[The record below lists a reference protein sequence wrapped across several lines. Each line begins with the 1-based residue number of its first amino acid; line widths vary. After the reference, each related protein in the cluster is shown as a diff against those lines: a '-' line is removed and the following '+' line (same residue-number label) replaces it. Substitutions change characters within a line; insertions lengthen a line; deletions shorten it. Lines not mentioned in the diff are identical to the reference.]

1 MNEREY
7 MRNPVLNDHSLR
19 TRPAVAAAYL
29 LPAPVLARHDALVT
43 VIELMRLDLVPR
55 AIFPATPLAF
65 DRPVGAQ
72 GGLVLRS
79 LFQEHL
85 QHAPV
90 ATAHPSLRAHLRV
103 AVVLIQWHLRV
114 ATCEAVYAQG
124 ESSEHGVCTEQRQ
137 HSRTDWAASRALGA
151 AVNLVFGQL
160 HELAPHTTRKP
171 ACGDAEGAFVGQVGP

>member
-1 MNEREY
+1 M
-7 MRNPVLNDHSLR
+7 
-19 TRPAVAAAYL
+19 AAAYL
-29 LPAPVLARHDALVT
+29 LPAPVLARHDSLVT
-43 VIELMRLDLVPR
+43 VVKLMRLDLVPR
-55 AIFPATPLAF
+55 TILPATPLAF
-65 DRPVGAQ
+65 DRPVRAQ
-72 GGLVLRS
+72 RRLVLRS

-114 ATCEAVYAQG
+114 ATCEAVYVQG
-124 ESSEHGVCTEQRQ
+124 ESSEHGVCVLSTRQR
-137 HSRTDWAASRALGA
+137 SRTDWAASGALGA

-160 HELAPHTTRKP
+160 HELAPHAARKP